1 MGVSEVLRMTPSEIR
16 KELLEQH
23 AQLRAEIDATRAAAK
38 QWQQQEAA
46 REALRSAMAVLADGV
61 RQHNR
66 REEELLQEIIPTA
79 DAWGP
84 ARAEVMREEHVEE
97 HKAMYEALIDAGAAP
112 SASVGV
118 PPVLKL
124 LDKMEEHMKREEKA
138 FLGADVL
145 RDDAVTPDF
154 FGG

>member
-1 MGVSEVLRMTPSEIR
+1 MTPSEIR
-16 KELLEQH
+16 KELLDQH
-23 AQLRAEIDATRAAAK
+23 AGLRTRIDATRAAAERWK
-38 QWQQQEAA
+38 GGEIA
-46 REALRSAMAVLADGV
+46 REELRSCLAVLADGV
-61 RQHNR
+61 RAHNR
-66 REEELLQEIIPTA
+66 REEELLRDLMPNA

-84 ARAEVMREEHVEE
+84 ARAEVMQETHVQEHRDL
-97 HKAMYEALIDAGAAP
+97 YEALIDAGAA
-112 SASVGV
+112 ADANAGV

-124 LDKMEEHMKREEKA
+124 LDQMTEHIKREESS

>member
-1 MGVSEVLRMTPSEIR
+1 MTPSEIR
-16 KELLEQH
+16 KELLDQH
-23 AQLRAEIDATRAAAK
+23 AGLRTKIDATRVAAERWK
-38 QWQQQEAA
+38 VGETA
-46 REALRSAMAVLADGV
+46 REELRSCLAVLADGV
-61 RQHNR
+61 RAHNR
-66 REEELLQEIIPTA
+66 REEELLHDLIPSA

-84 ARAEVMREEHVEE
+84 ARAEVMQETHVQE
-97 HKAMYEALIDAGAAP
+97 HKDLYEALIDAGAAADAT
-112 SASVGV
+112 SGV

-124 LDKMEEHMKREEKA
+124 LEQMTEHMKREESS